1 MRCPLKYTAFGLG
14 LLVTIILGSSAVQD
28 TGLSTVSPYAVTA
41 YGSSVRQ
48 YRSVGGVYE
57 NAWTS
62 ESMGD
67 VAYYRCQGSGDLDND
82 GEVEIYSVV
91 TYLSRTV
98 KIDKKTTR
106 NYYKL
111 KLLVYESGVPVGGP
125 PSWSVDDLEGGETT
139 VRAVDCIAADVDGV
153 PGTELV
159 VLVGS
164 HVDILDLTGGGL
176 LIKGRS
182 RAFGVTIFTVDAG
195 DADNDGRNEI
205 VLSAFTTG
213 APYILKFNGADGTF
227 TETLAEPVPAAYY
240 GKRLSFLGLDYARVR
255 DADNLA
261 DITRDNV
268 SGLRGNEIVGGGNNN
283 RLMVWKHDPL
293 TGDYRLEF
301 ISADLGH
308 FTQGVDAGDINGD
321 GENEIV
327 IGNCTTVKVYPYLW
341 VFSYDRELATYALV
355 SKTRIESGR
364 LESLEIGNMDVD
376 AAAEVVV
383 AAEGF
388 RVFDFTGADMS
399 TGSLVQTYFNA
410 AGGPSEIH

>member
-1 MRCPLKYTAFGLG
+1 MRNPLKPALFGLG
-14 LLVTIILGSSAVQD
+14 LLVFIITGTSAVQEL
-28 TGLSTVSPYAVTA
+28 GLSTVSPYAVTA
-41 YGSSVRQ
+41 YGSSVLQ
-48 YRSVGGVYE
+48 YRYVQGTYG
-57 NAWTS
+57 NTWRS
-62 ESMGD
+62 ELMGD
-67 VAYYRCQGSGDLDND
+67 VSYYRRQGSGDLDND
-82 GEVEIYSVV
+82 GEVEIYSVIN
-91 TYLSRTV
+91 YLTRTE

-106 NYYKL
+106 SYYKL
-111 KLLVYESGVPVGGP
+111 KLLVYEPGVPVGGP

-139 VRAVDCIAADVDGV
+139 VRAVDCIAADVDDV

-159 VLVGS
+159 ILHGS
-164 HVDILDLTGGGL
+164 HVDVLDLTGGGL

-227 TETLAEPVPAAYY
+227 AEKLAEPVPPEYY

-255 DADNLA
+255 DADNLT

-268 SGLRGNEIVGGGNNN
+268 GGLRGNEIVGGGNNN

-301 ISADLGH
+301 ISADLGY

-327 IGNCTTVKVYPYLW
+327 IGNCTTVRVYPYLW
-341 VFSYDRELATYALV
+341 VFAYDQAHATYALV

-364 LESLEIGNMDVD
+364 LASLEIGNMDAD

-383 AAEGF
+383 AADGF
-388 RVFDFTGADMS
+388 RVFDFTGADLS
-399 TGSLVQTYFNA
+399 TGSLVQTYVNA